1 MKIRSKRTD
10 LSYEAVVYAKPNP
23 ATGAEDLILR
33 HTFLQSVYDSLMIH
47 GKVRFHPVRKA
58 FENGSPVVESYS
70 FYDIDNGIYS
80 VGELT
85 WDEYNASG
93 KDSVLRKNPNAYAL
107 NRCFD
112 KWFIRYMEFEVSA
125 DYAGKIYSDAEI
137 PIGSAVPV
145 SGRNLTRDVEQAE
158 KMQESK
164 AQEEKQEKQLK
175 ENTPADSAENVQG
188 MVYPAAQSP
197 AENANATNTLLNPLI
212 HLGGGERI
220 PAFAG
225 NIPAAPAFSI
235 PMPAPFT
242 VPQGTSSVV
251 IGPGNLPGALKP
263 AAVSKPEPSQNS
275 TQELAGSSPQIEVI
289 KCEYDFANAAA
300 LVITNQGTLLYSSVT
315 SPPWKGVTLDPKK
328 VPDLSKLYESA
339 SKMIGMPL
347 DQFSGIPSFA
357 GML

>member
-1 MKIRSKRTD
+1 M
-10 LSYEAVVYAKPNP
+10 
-23 ATGAEDLILR
+23 
-33 HTFLQSVYDSLMIH
+33 QSVYDSLMTH
-47 GKVRFHPVRKA
+47 GKVRFRPERKA
-58 FENGSPVVESYS
+58 FETGSPVVEAYS
-70 FYDIDNGIYS
+70 FYDTDNGIYS

-137 PIGSAVPV
+137 PIGSAVPI
-145 SGRNLTRDVEQAE
+145 SGRNLTRDMEQAE
-158 KMQESK
+158 KMQEK
-164 AQEEKQEKQLK
+164 KEPEEKQEKRMQ
-175 ENTPADSAENVQG
+175 ENTPAASVKSAHGLVL
-188 MVYPAAQSP
+188 PAGQAGVEST
-197 AENANATNTLLNPLI
+197 AGTNTLMNPLI
-212 HLGGGERI
+212 HLGGGEGV
-220 PAFAG
+220 PA
-225 NIPAAPAFSI
+225 
-235 PMPAPFT
+235 PMPAPFA
-242 VPQGTSSVV
+242 VPQGMPGVV

-263 AAVSKPEPSQNS
+263 AAVSEPEPVQISA
-275 TQELAGSSPQIEVI
+275 QEPAQGSPQLEVI

-315 SPPWKGVTLDPKK
+315 SPSWKGVTLDPQK

>member
-10 LSYEAVVYAKPNP
+10 LNYEAVVYAKPNQ

-33 HTFLQSVYDSLMIH
+33 HTFLQSVYDSLMTH
-47 GKVRFHPVRKA
+47 GKVRFRPERKA
-58 FENGSPVVESYS
+58 FETGSPVVEAYS
-70 FYDIDNGIYS
+70 FYDTDNGIYS

-85 WDEYNASG
+85 WDEYNASS

-137 PIGSAVPV
+137 PIGSAVPI

-158 KMQESK
+158 KMQETTTP
-164 AQEEKQEKQLK
+164 EEKQEKRMQ
-175 ENTPADSAENVQG
+175 ENTPAASVKNAQG
-188 MVYPAAQSP
+188 VVLPAGQASVEST
-197 AENANATNTLLNPLI
+197 AGTSTLMNPLI
-212 HLGGGERI
+212 HLGGGEGI
-220 PAFAG
+220 PAFTG
-225 NIPAAPAFSI
+225 NIPAAPTFHI
-235 PMPAPFT
+235 PMPAPFA
-242 VPQGTSSVV
+242 VPKGSPGVV
-251 IGPGNLPGALKP
+251 IGPGNLPGVLKP
-263 AAVSKPEPSQNS
+263 AAVSKPEPVQSS
-275 TQELAGSSPQIEVI
+275 TQEPVQGSPQPEVI

-315 SPPWKGVTLDPKK
+315 SPSWKGVTLDPQK